1 MRWFNIAG
9 FGKSILANALAS
21 KPRDSRL
28 DSPSST
34 SYTCAALATH
44 GIGLE
49 AVRCT
54 GFIHSTGLFMSIID
68 YLTAD
73 QVMVG
78 VAGSSKKQVIE
89 QLAER
94 AAELTGLCRRSLFD
108 IVMRRE
114 RLGSTAIGGGIAIP
128 HAVHHG
134 LTCTIGI
141 IAVLT
146 DPVDFDA
153 QDRKPVD
160 IVCLVIGPQ
169 NADSDHLKCVSSVAR
184 SLREVATC
192 DQLRAAKS
200 PTELLGCL
208 RNASDVAA

>member
-9 FGKSILANALAS
+9 FGKSILASALAS
-21 KPRDSRL
+21 KSRDSRL

-34 SYTCAALATH
+34 SYTCAASAMH
-44 GIGLE
+44 CFGFE
-49 AVRCT
+49 AGRCT

-73 QVMVG
+73 QIMVG

-94 AAELTGLCRRSLFD
+94 AAELTSFCQRSLFD

-128 HAVHHG
+128 HAVHHD
-134 LTCTIGI
+134 LTRTMGI

-146 DPVDFDA
+146 SPVDFDA

-169 NADSDHLKCVSSVAR
+169 NADSDHPKCVSSVAR
-184 SLREVATC
+184 TLREVAIC
-192 DQLRAAKS
+192 EQIRAAKT
-200 PTELLGCL
+200 PIELIGHLGS
-208 RNASDVAA
+208 ASHEAA

>member
-9 FGKSILANALAS
+9 FGKSILASALAS
-21 KPRDSRL
+21 KSRDSRL
-28 DSPSST
+28 DSPLST
-34 SYTCAALATH
+34 SYTCAALAIH
-44 GIGLE
+44 GFGFQSG
-49 AVRCT
+49 RCT
-54 GFIHSTGLFMSIID
+54 GFIHSTGLFMSIIY

-73 QVMVG
+73 QIMVG
-78 VAGSSKKQVIE
+78 VASSSKKQVIE

-94 AAELTGLCRRSLFD
+94 TAELTGLCQRSLFN

-128 HAVHHG
+128 HAVHHD
-134 LTCTIGI
+134 LTRTIAI

-192 DQLRAAKS
+192 DQLRAAKTS
-200 PTELLGCL
+200 TELLGCFG
-208 RNASDVAA
+208 NAGDVAA